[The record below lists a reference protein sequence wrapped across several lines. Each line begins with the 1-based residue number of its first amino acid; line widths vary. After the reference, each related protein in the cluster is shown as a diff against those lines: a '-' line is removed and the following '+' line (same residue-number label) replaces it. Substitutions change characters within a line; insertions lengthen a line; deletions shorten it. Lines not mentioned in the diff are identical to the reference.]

1 MRIGVRILGGFVAA
15 LGLVVLA
22 GGVSMFSMAAVDS
35 IVSRITGQIFP
46 KITAVVQVEE
56 RALDAGLQAQRFLNR
71 RDEASRAEMLTAIE
85 ELYGALDGFVTIAR
99 QVNDAHTFDI
109 AQRARRDAQAFAD
122 ISKRSLVA
130 IDDNAKADARLRQQG
145 IAILDQATGFAIA
158 AEHAVD
164 KAVDRSDMGEIVAGA
179 DIHKIATRI
188 ERQAFEL
195 RISEKNHIIY
205 GLAENPEAVKAKG
218 EELLT
223 LLREAER
230 RRPPAELAERLAAL
244 RSVTEDYLRLVSTW
258 LQNEKLLKTGLQ
270 ELDNAIQAITR
281 TVNEAR
287 ETAWGRASETSDEAV
302 RTLTWSQRVTVAVAV
317 LAAGLLTLLTFL
329 VSRSIAPHIIRLTA
343 AMNGLA
349 AGSQTVEI
357 PCMDRRDEIG
367 DMARAADVFKRL
379 ALRTD
384 ALHRLKSAV
393 AELAGA
399 LQRTETH
406 RDFAQTLIQGLTPLM
421 NGGHGV
427 FYVWDR
433 EAERLSLLG
442 AYGYKQRK
450 SLSNSFALGEALV
463 GQCALERK
471 PILLSDV
478 PDDYVRIGSGL
489 GAAAPR
495 RIIAAPMCFKDTLLG
510 VVEIASFQEFT
521 EFQQSLLD
529 ELLPVAALVLENL
542 DRSLKT
548 QALLGE
554 TQRQATALR
563 QSEEALTA
571 QQDELKA
578 TNEELR
584 LKSQDLADQAEE
596 LKASE
601 EELKAQRE
609 ELQAI
614 NEELTEK
621 TAALEEQQLAL
632 ETARAEAE
640 GKAQELERA
649 SQYKSEFLANMSH
662 ELRTPLN
669 SMLILS
675 KMLADNE
682 EGNLNAEQIES
693 AKIVHESGTN
703 LLRLIN
709 DILDLS
715 KVEAG
720 KMDIRLEDVAI
731 RATADALARQF
742 GRMAEARGLGLQ
754 VEVSPDLPEA
764 VRTDGGKLDQI
775 ITNMVGNALKFTER
789 GRVHVRFDRMQEPGG
804 GAPALSVAVT
814 DTGIGIPADKLGR
827 VFGAFEQADGT
838 TSRRYGGTGL
848 GLSISQKLAK
858 LLGGEIVVRS
868 EPGRGSTFTLL
879 IPLTTAD
886 AADTAADA
894 VADAVAEAVAAAGAP
909 AVGQALDAMA
919 GGQPDGDQRL
929 VLIIEDDPVFTRVLV
944 DLAAKRGFRTVAA
957 ADGET
962 GLRLAAELRPSGIIL
977 DVGLPD
983 MDGWAVIDRLKD
995 DARLCRIPV
1004 HFISASGE
1012 QEKGLLKGAASFL
1025 TKPVSKGQLDA
1036 LLDRLALPRDGTD
1049 GVKRVLVIDS
1059 EPDGWRNAADLL
1071 RNEAVDVVGAA
1082 SGEEALAILG
1092 RTPVDGIV
1100 LDLDLPDT
1108 DGASLLERA
1117 RAVTA
1122 ALPSVI
1128 VHSRRPLSKDES
1140 LRLREYTDSIIVQ
1153 GGRSQERLLDEVKLF
1168 LHSVKAKLPQE
1179 ERRAM
1184 ALAGPSTEDVF
1195 RDRTVLVVDDD
1206 MRNAFALSR
1215 VLRTRGLKVLIAQ
1228 DGQKALDQLET
1239 NPKVDIVLMDIMMP
1253 GMDGY
1258 ETTRAIRKQRPFARL
1273 PILALTAKAMKGDRE
1288 LCLEAGANDYLSK
1301 PIDTE
1306 RLLSMMRVWLDAH

>member
-15 LGLVVLA
+15 LGLVALA
-22 GGVSMFSMAAVDS
+22 GGVGLVSMGAVDT

-56 RALDAGLQAQRFLNR
+56 LALEAGLQAQRFLNK
-71 RDEASRAEMLTAIE
+71 RDETSKAEMMKALE
-85 ELYGALDGFVTIAR
+85 RLYGALDRFLDIAQ
-99 QVNDAHTFDI
+99 QVNDARTVDI

-122 ISKRSLVA
+122 VSRRSLTA

-145 IAILDQATGFAIA
+145 IAVLNQATDFAAA
-158 AEHAVD
+158 AERNED
-164 KAVDRSDMGEIVAGA
+164 KATDRGEIGEIFAGA
-179 DIHKIATRI
+179 DVHKIATRI
-188 ERQAFEL
+188 ERLAFEMRL
-195 RISEKNHIIY
+195 SEKNHVIY
-205 GLAENPEAVKAKG
+205 GLAEDHEAVKAKG
-218 EELLT
+218 ADLLA
-223 LLREAER
+223 LLREAEQ
-230 RRPPAELAERLAAL
+230 RRPPAELAERLTAL
-244 RSVTEDYLRLVSTW
+244 RSVTQDYLRLVTMW
-258 LQNEKLLKTGLQ
+258 LQNEEILKTGLR
-270 ELDNAIQAITR
+270 ELDTAIQATTR

-287 ETAWGRASETSDEAV
+287 EAAWSRASETSDEAV
-302 RTLTWSQRVTVAVAV
+302 RTLIWSQRVTIVVAV
-317 LAAGLLTLLTFL
+317 LAAALLTLLTIL
-329 VSRSIAPHIIRLTA
+329 VSRSIAPHIVRLTA

-349 AGSQTVEI
+349 AGNQTVDI
-357 PCMDRRDEIG
+357 PCMERQDEIG

-384 ALHRLKSAV
+384 AQHRLKSAV
-393 AELAGA
+393 AELGSA
-399 LQRTETH
+399 LQQTETH
-406 RDFAQTLIQGLTPLM
+406 RDFAQTLIQGLVPLLD
-421 NGGHGV
+421 GGHGV

-442 AYGYKQRK
+442 TYGYTQRK
-450 SLSNSFALGEALV
+450 SLSNSFALGEGLV

-471 PILLSDV
+471 PIILAGV

-489 GAAAPR
+489 GEAPPR
-495 RIIAAPMCFKDTLLG
+495 RIIAAPMCFKDSLLG
-510 VVEIASFQEFT
+510 VVEIAAFQEFT

-529 ELLPVAALVLENL
+529 ELLPVAALILENL
-542 DRSLKT
+542 DRTLKT

-554 TQRQATALR
+554 TQRQAAALR
-563 QSEEALTA
+563 ESEEALTA
-571 QQDELKA
+571 QQAELKT

-596 LKASE
+596 LRASE

-614 NEELTEK
+614 NEEMTEK

-640 GKAQELERA
+640 DKARELSRA
-649 SQYKSEFLANMSH
+649 SQYKSEILANMSH

-693 AKIVHESGTN
+693 AKIVHESGSH

-720 KMDIRLEDVAI
+720 KMDIRLEDIVI
-731 RATADALARQF
+731 RAVADTLARQY
-742 GRMAEARGLGLQ
+742 GHMAEAKGLALD
-754 VEVSPDLPEA
+754 VEISADLPEA
-764 VRTDGGKLDQI
+764 VHTDGGKLDQI
-775 ITNMVGNALKFTER
+775 ITNMVGNALKFTEQ
-789 GRVHVRFDRMQEPGG
+789 GRVHVRFDRIQEPDTR
-804 GAPALSVAVT
+804 APMLSVAVT
-814 DTGIGIPADKLGR
+814 DTGIGIPPDKLGH
-827 VFGAFEQADGT
+827 VFGAFAQADGT

-848 GLSISQKLAK
+848 GLSISQKLAG
-858 LLGGEIVVRS
+858 LLGGAITVRS
-868 EPGRGSTFTLL
+868 EPGKGSTFTLTL
-879 IPLTTAD
+879 PLTPAE
-886 AADTAADA
+886 AAGTAAVTSVAAGARGLDA
-894 VADAVAEAVAAAGAP
+894 VAA
-909 AVGQALDAMA
+909 
-919 GGQPDGDQRL
+919 GQPDGNQRL
-929 VLIIEDDPVFTRVLV
+929 ILVIEDDPVFTKVLV
-944 DLAAKRGFRTVAA
+944 DLATKRGFRTATA
-957 ADGET
+957 GDGET
-962 GLRLAAELRPSGIIL
+962 GLRLAAEHMPSGILL

-995 DARLCRIPV
+995 DAQLCRIPV

-1025 TKPVSKGQLDA
+1025 TKPVTKEQLDA
-1036 LLDRLALPRDGTD
+1036 LLDRLALPRGGTS
-1049 GVKRVLVIDS
+1049 GGKRVLVIDA
-1059 EPDGWRNAADLL
+1059 EPGGWKSAADLL
-1071 RNEAVDVVGAA
+1071 KNEAVDVVGAA
-1082 SGEEALAILG
+1082 SGEEAMAILG

-1108 DGASLLERA
+1108 DGVTLLERA
-1117 RAVTA
+1117 KA
-1122 ALPSVI
+1122 AAAPLPAVI

-1140 LRLREYTDSIIVQ
+1140 LRLREYTDSIIIQ

-1168 LHSVKAKLPQE
+1168 LHSVKAKLPDE

-1184 ALAGPSTEDVF
+1184 ALAGPGTEDVF
-1195 RDRTVLVVDDD
+1195 RDRSVLVVDDD

-1215 VLRTRGLKVLIAQ
+1215 VLRARGLKVLIAQ
-1228 DGQKALDQLET
+1228 DGQKALDQLEA
-1239 NPKVDIVLMDIMMP
+1239 NPKTDIVLMDIMMP

-1258 ETTRAIRKQRPFARL
+1258 ETTRAIRRKRAFAGL

-1306 RLLSMMRVWLDAH
+1306 RLLSMMRVWLGAH

>member
-22 GGVSMFSMAAVDS
+22 GGVGLFSMAAVDS

-56 RALDAGLQAQRFLNR
+56 RALEAGLQAQRFLNK
-71 RDEASRAEMLTAIE
+71 RDEASKAEMMKALE
-85 ELYGALDGFVTIAR
+85 RLYGALDGFIEIAR
-99 QVNDAHTFDI
+99 QVNDTHTLDI

-122 ISKRSLVA
+122 VSKRSLAA

-145 IAILDQATGFAIA
+145 IAVLNQATGFAIA
-158 AEHAVD
+158 AERTED
-164 KAVDRSDMGEIVAGA
+164 KATDRGDMGEIFAGA
-179 DIHKIATRI
+179 EVHKIATRI
-188 ERQAFEL
+188 ERQAFEM
-195 RISEKNHIIY
+195 RISEKNHLLY
-205 GLAENPEAVKAKG
+205 GLAEDYEAVKIKG
-218 EELLT
+218 ADLLA
-223 LLREAER
+223 LLREAEQ

-244 RSVTEDYLRLVSTW
+244 RSVTQDYLRLVTTW
-258 LQNEKLLKTGLQ
+258 LQNEEILKDGLR
-270 ELDNAIQAITR
+270 ELDTAIQAIVR

-287 ETAWGRASETSDEAV
+287 ETAWSRASETSADAV
-302 RTLTWSQRVTVAVAV
+302 RTSTWSQRVTVVVAV
-317 LAAGLLTLLTFL
+317 LAAGLLTLLTIL
-329 VSRSIAPHIIRLTA
+329 VSRSIAPHIVRLTA

-349 AGSQTVEI
+349 AGNQTVEI
-357 PCMDRRDEIG
+357 PCMERRDEIG

-384 ALHRLKSAV
+384 AQHRLKTAV
-393 AELAGA
+393 AELASA
-399 LQRTETH
+399 LQQTETH
-406 RDFAQTLIQGLTPLM
+406 RDFAQTLIQGLVPLL

-427 FYVWDR
+427 FYIWDR

-442 AYGYKQRK
+442 TYGYKQRK
-450 SLSNSFALGEALV
+450 SLSNSFTLGEALV

-471 PILLSDV
+471 PIVLTDV

-489 GAAAPR
+489 GEAPPR
-495 RIIAAPMCFKDTLLG
+495 RIVAAPMCFKDTLLG

-542 DRSLKT
+542 DRTLKT

-554 TQRQATALR
+554 TQRQAMALR
-563 QSEEALTA
+563 ESEEALTA
-571 QQDELKA
+571 QQAELKT

-601 EELKAQRE
+601 EELRSQRE

-640 GKAQELERA
+640 GKAQELSRA

-675 KMLADNE
+675 KMLADND
-682 EGNLNAEQIES
+682 EGNLNGEQIES
-693 AKIVHESGTN
+693 AKIVHESGSH

-720 KMDIRLEDVAI
+720 KMDIRLEDVAV
-731 RATADALARQF
+731 RAVAGTLARQF
-742 GRMAEARGLGLQ
+742 GHVAEAKGLGLQ
-754 VEVSPDLPEA
+754 VEVSPDLPEM

-775 ITNMVGNALKFTER
+775 ITNMVGNALKFSEQ
-789 GRVHVRFDRMQEPGG
+789 GRVHIRFGRVQEPDGR
-804 GAPALSVAVT
+804 PPMLSVAVA

-858 LLGGEIVVRS
+858 LLGGEIVVHS
-868 EPGRGSTFTLL
+868 EPGQGSTFTLR
-879 IPLTTAD
+879 IPL
-886 AADTAADA
+886 TAADA
-894 VADAVAEAVAAAGAP
+894 AEAAGTAPPAGAP
-909 AVGQALDAMA
+909 AVVRALDAVA
-919 GGQPDGDQRL
+919 EGQPDGNQSLIL
-929 VLIIEDDPVFTRVLV
+929 VIEDDPVFTRVLV
-944 DLAAKRGFRTVAA
+944 DFAAKRGFRTVAA

-962 GLRLAAELRPSGIIL
+962 GLRLAAEHRPSGIIL

-995 DARLCRIPV
+995 DAQLCRIPV

-1025 TKPVSKGQLDA
+1025 TKPVSKEQLET
-1036 LLDRLALPRDGTD
+1036 LLDRLALPRGGTSK
-1049 GVKRVLVIDS
+1049 GKRVLVVDS
-1059 EPDGWRNAADLL
+1059 EPDGWRSAADLL
-1071 RNEAVDVVGAA
+1071 RNEAVDVIGAA

-1108 DGASLLERA
+1108 DGATLLERA
-1117 RAVTA
+1117 RAA
-1122 ALPSVI
+1122 ATPLPAII

-1168 LHSVKAKLPQE
+1168 LHSVKVKLPEE
-1179 ERRAM
+1179 ERHAM
-1184 ALAGPSTEDVF
+1184 ALAGTGTEDVF
-1195 RDRTVLVVDDD
+1195 RGRAVLVVDDD

-1215 VLRTRGLKVLIAQ
+1215 VLRARGLKVLIAQ
-1228 DGQKALDQLET
+1228 DGQKALDQLEA
-1239 NPKVDIVLMDIMMP
+1239 NPQVDIVLMDIMMP

-1258 ETTRAIRKQRPFARL
+1258 ETTRAIRKQRPFAQL

-1306 RLLSMMRVWLDAH
+1306 RLLSMMRVWLGAH